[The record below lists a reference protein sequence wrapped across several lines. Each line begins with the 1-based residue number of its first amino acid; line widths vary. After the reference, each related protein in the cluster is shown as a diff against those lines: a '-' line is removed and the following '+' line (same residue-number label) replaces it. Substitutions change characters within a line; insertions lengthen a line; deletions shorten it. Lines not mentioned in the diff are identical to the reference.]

1 MNVNKTWQ
9 NLAELSQYEF
19 QNINKIDKNLGDLIS
34 IGADLE
40 TSTLIK
46 AYSSGYFPMEVSDE
60 NGNMIL
66 GWFSPIKRG
75 VLPLGNLRITKSM
88 KKSYNRFT
96 YKIDQKFEKVMRKC
110 KELPRKGGWIND
122 EFIYNYTKLHE
133 LGFAHS
139 VEVYEDD
146 ELVGGLYGV
155 SLGAFFAGESMFST
169 KSDASKV
176 ALIKLI
182 EILKDQKALLLDTKW
197 LTPHLASLGAIEISR
212 NEYSIQLNEAL
223 IKHSM
228 NWAQI

>member
-1 MNVNKTWQ
+1 MQ
-9 NLAELSQYEF
+9 
-19 QNINKIDKNLGDLIS
+19 
-34 IGADLE
+34 
-40 TSTLIK
+40 
-46 AYSSGYFPMEVSDE
+46 
-60 NGNMIL
+60 
-66 GWFSPIKRG
+66 R
-75 VLPLGNLRITKSM
+75 
-88 KKSYNRFT
+88 
-96 YKIDQKFEKVMRKC
+96 
-110 KELPRKGGWIND
+110 
-122 EFIYNYTKLHE
+122 IYNYTKLHE

-182 EILKDQKALLLDTKW
+182 EILKDQKALLLDTQW

-223 IKHSM
+223 IKPSM

>member
-19 QNINKIDKNLGDLIS
+19 PNINKIDKNLGDLIS

-96 YKIDQKFEKVMRKC
+96 YKIDQKFEKVMRK
-110 KELPRKGGWIND
+110 
-122 EFIYNYTKLHE
+122 FIYNYTKLHE

-182 EILKDQKALLLDTKW
+182 EILKDQKALLLDTQW

-223 IKHSM
+223 IKPSM